1 MITLC
6 HSLSLVITH
15 CHSLCHL
22 LSLVVARCHSLSL
35 DISLVCLFINDRLDI
50 YTTKTFPENFSK
62 KILEHEK
69 LSSEFYCGRAEARV
83 PHVSQNVFSE
93 DFRKI
98 SRKTP
103 RIGSCFTEAVGCR
116 TTLIKRGIRES
127 LSKHL
132 LFSQLSYGYFRL
144 GVRWFLQISPNV
156 NF

>member
-6 HSLSLVITH
+6 HSLSLVVTH

-22 LSLVVARCHSLSL
+22 LSLAVARCHSLSL

-98 SRKTP
+98 SRK
-103 RIGSCFTEAVGCR
+103 SCCCR

-144 GVRWFLQISPNV
+144 GVDGFFKYLQM
-156 NF
+156 